1 MVVISV
7 CSCVLILLS
16 VVLAQLFSYL
26 EFSVAIRQK
35 LLENV
40 RALIQAEY

>member
-1 MVVISV
+1 MVVIFV

-16 VVLAQLFSYL
+16 VVLAQLLSYL

-40 RALIQAEY
+40 RALVQAEY